1 MSVVYRRN
9 VKVLHMEQVYFIGIP
24 IYFIVYSILA
34 AFFIRHESI
43 TKPNEHIDKLYI
55 AYIITVGVF
64 SAFVW
69 PIAIISAAIFFAI
82 IGSSAFL
89 SKFI

>member
-1 MSVVYRRN
+1 MEQIYIIGMPIYLVVY
-9 VKVLHMEQVYFIGIP
+9 L
-24 IYFIVYSILA
+24 ILA

-43 TKPNEHIDKLYI
+43 EKPNEAIDKLYV
-55 AYIITVGVF
+55 AYIITVGIL

-82 IGSSAFL
+82 IGSSIFL

>member
-1 MSVVYRRN
+1 
-9 VKVLHMEQVYFIGIP
+9 MENIYIIGIP
-24 IYFIVYSILA
+24 IYLVLYFILV
-34 AFFIRHESI
+34 AFFIRYESI
-43 TKPNEHIDKLYI
+43 EKPNEYIDKLYI
-55 AYIITVGVF
+55 AYIITAGVF

-69 PIAIISAAIFFAI
+69 PIAIISGAIFFAI

>member
-1 MSVVYRRN
+1 MEQIYIIGMPIYLVVY
-9 VKVLHMEQVYFIGIP
+9 F
-24 IYFIVYSILA
+24 ILA

-43 TKPNEHIDKLYI
+43 EKPNEAIDKLYV
-55 AYIITVGVF
+55 AYIITVGIL
-64 SAFVW
+64 STFVW

-82 IGSSAFL
+82 IGSSTFL

>member
-1 MSVVYRRN
+1 
-9 VKVLHMEQVYFIGIP
+9 MEQIYFIGIP
-24 IYFIVYSILA
+24 IYLIIYFILA
-34 AFFIRHESI
+34 AFFIRHEGI
-43 TKPNEHIDKLYI
+43 EKPNEHMDKLYI

>member
-1 MSVVYRRN
+1 
-9 VKVLHMEQVYFIGIP
+9 MEQIYVIGMP
-24 IYFIVYSILA
+24 IYLVIYLILA

-43 TKPNEHIDKLYI
+43 TKPNEAIDKLYF
-55 AYIITVGVF
+55 AYIIMVGVF
-64 SAFVW
+64 STFVW

-89 SKFI
+89 SKII

>member
-1 MSVVYRRN
+1 
-9 VKVLHMEQVYFIGIP
+9 MEQIYIIGIP
-24 IYFIVYSILA
+24 VYLVAYLILA

-43 TKPNEHIDKLYI
+43 AKPNEAIDKLYV
-55 AYIITVGVF
+55 AYIITVSIP

-69 PIAIISAAIFFAI
+69 PIAIISAAIFFVI
-82 IGSSAFL
+82 IGSSTFL

>member
-1 MSVVYRRN
+1 
-9 VKVLHMEQVYFIGIP
+9 MEQIYFIGIP
-24 IYFIVYSILA
+24 IYLIVYFILA

-43 TKPNEHIDKLYI
+43 TKPNEAIDKLYV
-55 AYIITVGVF
+55 AYIIIVGIL

-82 IGSSAFL
+82 IGSSTFL